1 MRAVLGALS
10 GLAGAAVGF
19 VVTALLAAA
28 FAKVTNASTRE
39 GAVGYLVIAV
49 GVFGAIGGTVVG
61 ILLFARRAP
70 AGEGARFA
78 GTAVLGL
85 VALAALVVLGVWA
98 WASSRE
104 VPAKYGNTL
113 ASLELE
119 FRVKK
124 GDVPDGPPSRWLA
137 VEVQTATT
145 RPEGVVLADKVREE
159 GDWLVVPV
167 IQNPLYRSS
176 NRSIV
181 ARVSDRHVELF
192 TPPWKAKPDPRAA
205 WSDWH
210 APRHVEPAR
219 EEPTPG
225 PAPRPILEV
234 RYRVRLY
241 GE

>member
-10 GLAGAAVGF
+10 GLAGAAAGF
-19 VVTALLAAA
+19 LVAALLAAL
-28 FAKVTNASTRE
+28 FAKVTNVSNRE
-39 GAVGYLVIAV
+39 GAVGYLVFAV
-49 GVFGAIGGTVVG
+49 GFLGAIGGTIVG
-61 ILLFARRAP
+61 ILLFARTAP

-85 VALAALVVLGVWA
+85 VGMAALVALGVWA

-104 VPAKYGNTL
+104 VPAQYGNTL

-124 GDVPDGPPSRWLA
+124 TDLPEGPPARWLQ

-145 RPEGVVLADKVREE
+145 RPEGLVLSDKVREE
-159 GDWLVVPV
+159 EGWLVVPV
-167 IQNPLYRSS
+167 IQNPLYRSPS
-176 NRSIV
+176 RVIV
-181 ARVSDRHVELF
+181 ARVSDRHVEVF
-192 TPPWKAKPDPRAA
+192 TPPWKAKPDPKAG
-205 WSDWH
+205 WSSWT
-210 APRHVEPAR
+210 APRHVDRTNPETPAD
-219 EEPTPG
+219 
-225 PAPRPILEV
+225 AVLRPILEV